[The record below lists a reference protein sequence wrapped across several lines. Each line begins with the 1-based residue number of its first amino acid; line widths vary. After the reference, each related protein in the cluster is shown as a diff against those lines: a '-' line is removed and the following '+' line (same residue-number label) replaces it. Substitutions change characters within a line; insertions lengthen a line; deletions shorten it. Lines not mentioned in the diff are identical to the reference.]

1 MCVCPR
7 NIQLYILIN
16 IIDSSFYLLRVGL
29 VQGKVSASS
38 FEFGLNSIDQFNL
51 TDEWSGTKLPFRI
64 WKDVRHVGSFSY
76 VAILQS
82 FYKIDSKSTYQ
93 SSSFMCF

>member
-29 VQGKVSASS
+29 VPGKVSASS

-51 TDEWSGTKLPFRI
+51 ADEWNQITI
-64 WKDVRHVGSFSY
+64 
-76 VAILQS
+76 
-82 FYKIDSKSTYQ
+82 
-93 SSSFMCF
+93 